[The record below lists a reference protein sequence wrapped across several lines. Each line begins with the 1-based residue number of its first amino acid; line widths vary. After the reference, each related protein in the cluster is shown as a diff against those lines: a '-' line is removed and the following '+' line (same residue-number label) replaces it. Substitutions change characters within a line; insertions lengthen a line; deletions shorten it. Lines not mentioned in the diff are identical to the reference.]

1 LSLHHAVLLIGGV
14 SFKKVGHFFGRV
26 ALLFFFHRSVLSLH
40 RAVLL
45 IGGVSFKKVGHFF
58 GRVALLF
65 FFHRDVLSLH
75 RAVLLIGRVFF
86 KKVGHFF
93 GTIAL
98 LLLFHRGVS
107 GQNGQ
112 FLTSLVLS
120 AESIGF
126 VCLLCGHRLLLFA
139 CFYFFFALQFWK
151 RRDFFFLVPMFSTK
165 LPLS

>member
-1 LSLHHAVLLIGGV
+1 
-14 SFKKVGHFFGRV
+14 
-26 ALLFFFHRSVLSLH
+26 LSLH

-112 FLTSLVLS
+112 FLTALAHLV
-120 AESIGF
+120 ESFGF
-126 VCLLCGHRLLLFA
+126 VCFSGGHVFLLVA
-139 CFYFFFALQFWK
+139 CFCFFFALQFRK
-151 RRDFFFLVPMFSTK
+151 RSNFSF
-165 LPLS
+165 SYAHV